1 MSIDEGLAAIDRGE
15 IVDAKTQIALLLWA
29 RQRSQK

>member
-1 MSIDEGLAAIDRGE
+1 MALDEALAAVDRGE